1 MGFSYWKKFMIRQ
14 LSTSW
19 QYLVWVSNIYHQHQL
34 TDYYKV
40 ISLSWGVFIH
50 ISLLSKP
57 SKIKLKSKKN
67 MITSTNRTHA
77 KSDLSAADFLEGSHL
92 KSSDNCS
99 AAWGWFFFTECQRR
113 LNQIAKSTTHFY
125 KGIASQNVKT
135 IESINISSSRF
146 SKDAPLLSLISLC
159 IVRFWTVDQTKQ
171 ATGLFHCRNSD
182 MLQ

>member
-1 MGFSYWKKFMIRQ
+1 MFSLKTFRKSERSCWCNHFDTRGMGFSYWQKFMIRQ

-92 KSSDNCS
+92 KSSDDCS
-99 AAWGWFFFTECQRR
+99 AAWGWFFFYWVPETAQSDCEKYDSFIQRYR
-113 LNQIAKSTTHFY
+113 
-125 KGIASQNVKT
+125 
-135 IESINISSSRF
+135 
-146 SKDAPLLSLISLC
+146 
-159 IVRFWTVDQTKQ
+159 
-171 ATGLFHCRNSD
+171 
-182 MLQ
+182 